1 VCEKFTPFWNDY
13 LKTRQEMMR
22 VSLETDEHNIFGIG
36 SLMTGR
42 QLIWHVLQFYNG
54 SEMYE
59 GEMFT
64 MQDLEGIP
72 WHGIKNASSF
82 LQGWQFIDDGMSE
95 QEQSSTHRLRGIL
108 WNKIKN
114 EPLFQHSLWM
124 YDMMDPQDARK
135 TCKYLL
141 DIISHIVDRR
151 GREHVDKLR
160 KWEVEQVKIAVAE
173 GYNLDNFIGSD
184 SYEAMKQM
192 MMDADEDF
200 DNLPRYNAM
209 PAVARAA
216 KPQTDDEK
224 KGRTETQ

>member
-1 VCEKFTPFWNDY
+1 
-13 LKTRQEMMR
+13 
-22 VSLETDEHNIFGIG
+22 
-36 SLMTGR
+36 
-42 QLIWHVLQFYNG
+42 
-54 SEMYE
+54 
-59 GEMFT
+59 

-82 LQGWQFIDDGMSE
+82 LQGWQFIYDGMSE
-95 QEQSSTHRLRGIL
+95 HEQSSTHRLRGIL

-151 GREHVDKLR
+151 GREQVDKLR

-216 KPQTDDEK
+216 KPQIDDEK
-224 KGRTETQ
+224 KGRTETQESEEKPGKERKKSIGEGGREGREGRGRACGESNAKGYHRHRLPKVPGQRPLRQRLPK